1 MIDIAIIGGGVSGL
15 WTLHRL
21 RDLGYDAHLFEKYAL
36 GTGQTIA
43 SQGIIHGGLKYALDG
58 IMRPHTSALSGMP
71 TRWLNCLGG
80 EGEADLRNT
89 RVLCEHQ
96 VLNFNNS
103 VVGSFATKLMFGQV
117 TPTSNGE
124 YELDE
129 PVLDVKSLL
138 DNLQS
143 LNSEY
148 IYQCEP
154 VKHRLAIYTA
164 GTGNE
169 SPNLNTQRRPLRMI
183 MVRGMPHKEYTH
195 YVGTSSKPL
204 ATVTTHEL
212 NNEFVWYIGG
222 EVAEEAINKFVPL
235 KFAKQRME
243 IIMPRTAWSNR
254 LWAFHDV
261 NRAEPAWGLT
271 LPSRPTIVTNGDTC
285 VAWPAKLAFAPVLA
299 DEVVKWVLTKDIAP
313 KRSYSLA
320 LPKPLTAKYPW
331 ETADW
336 VML

>member
-21 RDLGYDAHLFEKYAL
+21 RHLGYDAHLFEKYAL

-43 SQGIIHGGLKYALDG
+43 SQGIIHGGMKYAIDG
-58 IMRPHTSALSGMP
+58 ITRPHTSALSGMP

-80 EGEADLRNT
+80 EGEADLRTT

-96 VLNFNNS
+96 ILNFNNS
-103 VVGSFATKLMFGQV
+103 VVGNIATKLMAGQV
-117 TPTSNGE
+117 TPTADGE

-138 DNLQS
+138 DNLQA

-148 IYQCEP
+148 IYQGEP
-154 VKHRLAIYTA
+154 PKHKLLISTA
-164 GTGNE
+164 GLGNE
-169 SPNLNTQRRPLRMI
+169 SIWINTQRRPLRMI
-183 MVRGMPHKEYTH
+183 MVRGVPHKEFTH

-204 ATVTTHEL
+204 ATVTTHALGYEL
-212 NNEFVWYIGG
+212 VWYIGG
-222 EVAEEAINKFVPL
+222 EVAEQAINESDPL
-235 KFAKQRME
+235 KFAKRHME
-243 IIMPRTAWSNR
+243 KVMPQTAWSNR
-254 LWAFHDV
+254 RWAFHDV
-261 NRAEPAWGLT
+261 IRAEASNAFS
-271 LPSRPTIVTNGDTC
+271 LPSRPTIRTDGNMC

-299 DEVVKWVLTKDIAP
+299 DEIVEWVLTKDVAP
-313 KRSYSLA
+313 TRSYSLA
-320 LPKPLTAKYPW
+320 LPKPPIAKYPW

-336 VML
+336 ILQ